1 MGWRSQDVLRAV
13 ALVIAMYLGMRLL
26 WFAYPLV
33 FATFLG
39 VLFGLAVSSGVDKL
53 ERFRVPRGLAAALIV
68 FGFLGALGGV
78 VAWSAPTLRQQSQE
92 LRAKLPQAMENVD
105 RWMESRRGGLLGALL
120 GGSGPG
126 PASQNAG
133 GAQAG
138 PGGGQPAPQPG
149 QPPAGAAGA
158 PATEGPRPGGVAA
171 PPPAPQDRATQA
183 EQAADSAAQ
192 QPQGGGI
199 SGRVVGQLAGARQ
212 YMFGFLT
219 STFAAVAGLLLV
231 LVLTIYVA
239 ADPGTYHK
247 GLMHLFPHSTR
258 SRAGEVLSVMAS
270 TLRRW
275 LRTQLIAMVAIGVV
289 TTVALFILGIPAAIP
304 LGILAGLLEF
314 IPTIGPVL
322 SAIPAVLMGFV
333 ISPEKALTVALVYG
347 AIQMLENHLLIPML
361 MKEGMDLPPALTI
374 LAQALM
380 GMIFGFLGL
389 LVAVPILA
397 ATMVGVKML
406 YVEGVVGDE
415 VDLGEDD
422 ED

>member
-1 MGWRSQDVLRAV
+1 MGWRSQDVIRAA
-13 ALVIAMYLGMRLL
+13 ALVIAMYLGIRLL

-39 VLFGLAVSSGVDKL
+39 VLFGLAVSSGVDRL
-53 ERFRVPRGLAAALIV
+53 ARYRVPRGIASALIV
-68 FGFLGALGGV
+68 FTFLGFLVAV
-78 VAWSAPTLRQQSQE
+78 VAWSAPTLREQSQE
-92 LRAKLPQAMENVD
+92 LKAKLPQAMENVD
-105 RWMESRRGGLLGALL
+105 RWLESQRGGVIGMLL
-120 GGSGPG
+120 GGGG
-126 PASQNAG
+126 NGGAGQAG
-133 GAQAG
+133 GSAAGGTRMPAQ
-138 PGGGQPAPQPG
+138 QDS
-149 QPPAGAAGA
+149 GA
-158 PATEGPRPGGVAA
+158 PASPAGGVQ
-171 PPPAPQDRATQA
+171 PPPEPTERAA
-183 EQAADSAAQ
+183 EAERAADSATTAGQ
-192 QPQGGGI
+192 QSAGGNAAPGGGL
-199 SGRVVGQLAGARQ
+199 SGRIAGQLAGART

-219 STFAAVAGLLLV
+219 STFAAVAGVLLV

-239 ADPGTYHK
+239 SDPDTYHR

-258 SRAGEVLSVMAS
+258 SRAGEVLSVMAA

-275 LRTQLIAMVAIGVV
+275 LRTQLIAMVVIGVV
-289 TTVALFILGIPAAIP
+289 TTIALFILGIPAAIP

-333 ISPEKALTVALVYG
+333 ISPEKALTVALVYTG
-347 AIQMLENHLLIPML
+347 IQLLENHFLIPKL
-361 MKEGMDLPPALTI
+361 MQAGMDLPPALTI

-397 ATMVGVKML
+397 ATIVGVKML

-415 VDLGEDD
+415 IDLGEDAD
-422 ED
+422 D

>member
-1 MGWRSQDVLRAV
+1 MGWRSQDVIRAA
-13 ALVIAMYLGMRLL
+13 ALVIAMYLGIRLL

-39 VLFGLAVSSGVDKL
+39 VLFGLAVSSGVDRL
-53 ERFRVPRGLAAALIV
+53 ERYRIPRGLASALIV
-68 FGFLGALGGV
+68 FTFLGFLVAV

-92 LRAKLPQAMENVD
+92 LRAKLPQAMDNVD
-105 RWMESRRGGLLGALL
+105 RWLESQRGGVLGMLL
-120 GGSGPG
+120 GG
-126 PASQNAG
+126 
-133 GAQAG
+133 
-138 PGGGQPAPQPG
+138 GGGGSAQPAPAGSGQPG
-149 QPPAGAAGA
+149 AGRDTGA
-158 PATEGPRPGGVAA
+158 PATPAGGVEA
-171 PPPAPQDRATQA
+171 PPQPTERAA
-183 EQAADSAAQ
+183 EAGRAADSAAATSGQ
-192 QPQGGGI
+192 QTAGQGGLRE
-199 SGRVVGQLAGARQ
+199 RVVGQLAGART
-212 YMFGFLT
+212 YMFGFLS

-239 ADPGTYHK
+239 SDPGTYHT
-247 GLMHLFPHSTR
+247 GLMHLFPHGART
-258 SRAGEVLSVMAS
+258 RAGEVLSVMAA

-275 LRTQLIAMVAIGVV
+275 LRTQLIAMIAIGVV
-289 TTVALFILGIPAAIP
+289 TTVALFIMGIPAAIP

-322 SAIPAVLMGFV
+322 SAIPAILMGFV
-333 ISPEKALTVALVYG
+333 ISPEKALTVALVYL
-347 AIQMLENHLLIPML
+347 AIQMLENHLLIPKL
-361 MKEGMDLPPALTI
+361 MQAGMDLPPALTI

-406 YVEGVVGDE
+406 YIEGVVGDE

-422 ED
+422 D